1 MIANVSSRVDEFYA
15 DSVSTCLSPRIK
27 VIDNN
32 EASSTNKPENYC
44 VTVVDIVGS
53 TQIVSTIGNPKN
65 VRNFYEIF
73 INTMVNTLRRHHAK
87 VIKTVG
93 DGIISYF
100 PDTIDSTNSTAFE
113 NVLECCTA
121 QIEQGDTINNM
132 LRDDRLPSISY
143 RVSADYGKL
152 TRVQLD
158 YSDNEDLFGSTVNF
172 CSKINSRA
180 PPNGIIIGHDLYQV
194 IRSLR
199 PVINNY
205 VFNEFDSCYCG
216 LGKYSY
222 ATYLVSRGRQQQ
234 RVISSVESLYGSL
247 KGIKKSAFEAITIK
261 KNRIPKILLIDD
273 EIDDLFVLQNF
284 LTLAG
289 FEVETFSSSR
299 EALRHYIETEP
310 STYDLIIS
318 DIRMPELNGF
328 QLYSKLRA
336 VKHDVKILFSTCLEI
351 AEEMLTLLPDLKPE
365 QLIQKPVEKEKFIEI
380 VKKNVL

>member
-1 MIANVSSRVDEFYA
+1 MTSANITSRVDEFYN
-15 DSVSTCLSPRIK
+15 DSVTSRLSPRIK

-32 EASSTNKPENYC
+32 QASSTNKPENYC

-53 TQIVSTIGNPKN
+53 TQIVSTIGNSKN
-65 VRNFYEIF
+65 VRNFYAIF
-73 INTMVNTLRRHHAK
+73 INTMVNTLKRYHAK

-93 DGIISYF
+93 DGVISYF
-100 PDTIDSTNSTAFE
+100 PDTVDSTNSTAFE
-113 NVLECCTA
+113 NVLECCFA
-121 QIEQGDTINNM
+121 QIEQGHTINNM
-132 LRDDRLPSISY
+132 LKDDRLPSISY

-158 YSDNEDLFGSTVNF
+158 YFDNEDLFGSTVNF
-172 CSKINSRA
+172 CSKINSHA
-180 PPNGIIIGHDLYQV
+180 PPNRIIIGNDLYQV

-205 VFNEFDSCYCG
+205 LFNQFDSCYSG
-216 LGKYSY
+216 VGRYSY
-222 ATYLVSRGRQQQ
+222 ATYLVSRGRQQ

-247 KGIKKSAFEAITIK
+247 KGIKKCAFEGITK
-261 KNRIPKILLIDD
+261 KTRIPKILVVDD
-273 EIDDLFVLQNF
+273 EMDDLLVLQNF

-289 FEVETFSSSR
+289 FEVKTFSSSR

-336 VKHDVKILFSTCLEI
+336 VKNDVRILFASCLEI

-365 QLIQKPVEKEKFIEI
+365 QVIQKPVDKEKFIEI

>member
-1 MIANVSSRVDEFYA
+1 
-15 DSVSTCLSPRIK
+15 LSPRIK

-32 EASSTNKPENYC
+32 QASSTNNPENYC

-53 TQIVSTIGNPKN
+53 TQIVSTIGNSKN
-65 VRNFYEIF
+65 VRNFYAIF
-73 INTMVNTLRRHHAK
+73 INTMVSTLKRYNAK

-100 PDTIDSTNSTAFE
+100 PDTVDSTNSTAFE
-113 NVLECCTA
+113 NVLECCFA
-121 QIEQGDTINNM
+121 QIEQGNSINNM
-132 LRDDRLPSISY
+132 LKDDKLPNISY

-152 TRVQLD
+152 TRVRLD
-158 YSDNEDLFGSTVNF
+158 YFDNEDLFGSTVNF
-172 CSKINSRA
+172 CSKINSHA
-180 PPNGIIIGHDLYQV
+180 PPNGIIIGNDLYQI

-199 PVINNY
+199 PDTNNY
-205 VFNEFDSCYCG
+205 LFKEFDSCFSG
-216 LGKYSY
+216 AGKYSY
-222 ATYLVSRGRQQQ
+222 ATYLVSRGRQQ

-247 KGIKKSAFEAITIK
+247 KGIKKCAFEAVTK
-261 KNRIPKILLIDD
+261 KTRIPKILLIDN
-273 EIDDLFVLQNF
+273 EIDDLLVLQNF

-289 FEVETFSSSR
+289 FEVKTFSSSR
-299 EALRHYIETEP
+299 EALRHYLETEP

-328 QLYSKLRA
+328 QLYSKLRS
-336 VKHDVKILFSTCLEI
+336 VKNDVKILFATCLEI

-365 QLIQKPVEKEKFIEI
+365 QVIQKPVEREKFIEI